1 MDSIIKNLNY
11 SAEETNDI
19 LASVSTKAGIVDLE
33 EVKQDVNNLTN
44 LINTYMQDKDTKLDE
59 LEETINSLQE
69 NLSNFSI
76 NIQNTHT
83 IDKQEL
89 EEKISD
95 LTDKLNATIERIT
108 ALETSS
114 SQTELGGSE

>member
-19 LASVSTKAGIVDLE
+19 LASVSTKARIVDLE

-44 LINTYMQDKDTKLDE
+44 LINTYMQNKDTKLDE

-69 NLSNFSI
+69 NLSNFST

-83 IDKQEL
+83 TDKQGL
-89 EEKISD
+89 EDKISD
-95 LTDKLNATIERIT
+95 LTNRLNAAIERIT

>member
-19 LASVSTKAGIVDLE
+19 LASVSTKARIVDLE
-33 EVKQDVNNLTN
+33 EV
-44 LINTYMQDKDTKLDE
+44 KLDE

-69 NLSNFSI
+69 NLSNFST

-83 IDKQEL
+83 IDKQGL
-89 EEKISD
+89 EDKISD
-95 LTDKLNATIERIT
+95 LTNRLNAAIERIT

-114 SQTELGGSE
+114 SQTELGGSK

>member
-1 MDSIIKNLNY
+1 
-11 SAEETNDI
+11 
-19 LASVSTKAGIVDLE
+19 
-33 EVKQDVNNLTN
+33 
-44 LINTYMQDKDTKLDE
+44 MQDKDTKLDE